1 MIRSPGIIP
10 RVSKVLAGLITAEM
24 RLELLSDWSVTFESP
39 AELDTSGGLR
49 LSLYLYLIELN
60 TALREVSG
68 TVSRASTLNAT
79 VGKHAAP
86 MVEWTPPPTVVD
98 LHYMIVPYSHSAELE
113 LEISDCLVRALDR
126 CGAIPDRYL
135 DDELRKSG
143 NSDMRVIP
151 QFASIHTLRDLWSCF
166 PQKMFRL
173 TRLYTVSPVRIPVG
187 APTDVASVAT
197 VDLGLTLTPDDSN
210 PLLDGRRT

>member
-1 MIRSPGIIP
+1 MMDTTILRSPGIIP
-10 RVSKVLAGLITAEM
+10 RVSKVLAGLVTAEM
-24 RLELLSDWSVTFESP
+24 QLDLLTDWSVTFESP
-39 AELDTSGGLR
+39 AEFDQSGGGPR

-60 TALREVSG
+60 TTLRELSG
-68 TVSRASTLNAT
+68 TVMQPAASAARQTQPGPT
-79 VGKHAAP
+79 VGW
-86 MVEWTPPPTVVD
+86 VPPPIVVD

-143 NSDMRVIP
+143 NNDMRVIP
-151 QFASIHTLRDLWSCF
+151 QFASINTLRDLWSCF

-197 VDLGLTLTPDDSN
+197 VDLGLTLAPD
-210 PLLDGRRT
+210 